1 VLVADGGARALG
13 LLASGAAV
21 DILVTDLSMPG
32 MDGLGLIRAAQ
43 EQHPGLPAVLLTGY
57 AGDSTTLAVDGAI
70 SGAFSLLRKPIRIH
84 ELDDRIRALLTT
96 GRTIA

>member
-1 VLVADGGARALG
+1 
-13 LLASGAAV
+13 
-21 DILVTDLSMPG
+21 
-32 MDGLGLIRAAQ
+32 
-43 EQHPGLPAVLLTGY
+43 VLLTGY